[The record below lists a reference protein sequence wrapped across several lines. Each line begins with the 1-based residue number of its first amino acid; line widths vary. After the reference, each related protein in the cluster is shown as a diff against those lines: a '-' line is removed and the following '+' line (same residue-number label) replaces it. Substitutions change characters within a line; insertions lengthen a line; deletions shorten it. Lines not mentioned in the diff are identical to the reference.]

1 MSTPDYDYSPPPSQN
16 ASLRL
21 YQAGLSLLLL
31 AIGWFV
37 LRSGGEIN
45 IGTVLGLIILVA
57 ASFPILQWAKLRR
70 RWFPAF
76 EISCL
81 TCVAFYSIPLLTGH
95 EELRAYPTAVV
106 NESASLVIAYLCAAL
121 IGFNLQKQPVRAS
134 AWATA
139 SLLPQT
145 VYRYVPF
152 GLALNT
158 LHLYLEGYSNLL
170 PANLEGTLRALFFGL
185 GTLAVFVLS
194 RLHGLGM
201 LNARDRVFFFG
212 NLALQIIILFSHLYL
227 IRGISLLAL
236 GLIAYAAARR
246 KIPFIAIALLLP
258 VLGVL
263 HNGKSTMREL
273 YWEGGRP
280 PPTINQLPAFFSE
293 WVDYGL
299 TNRDQNDQRLR
310 ASVFDRASLLQ
321 MLCLAVDRV
330 PAFKPYLGGE
340 SYVDIPA
347 QFIPRFAWPDKPSSL
362 LANIRLALYF
372 NLIDPDNPFKV
383 SIAFGMIA
391 EAYLNFGPL
400 GVVFLGL
407 GFGLFS
413 RRLATLSIDVPQ
425 FSALGILMILLTAW
439 SFQAEFVMA
448 TWVSSLFQAAVVC
461 IGLPLVYRKF
471 TSG

>member
-1 MSTPDYDYSPPPSQN
+1 MSSPDYDYSPPPSRN

-21 YQAGLSLLLL
+21 YQAGLGLLLF

-37 LRSGGEIN
+37 LRSGGKIN
-45 IGTVLGLIILVA
+45 TGTVLGIIIMVA

-70 RWFPAF
+70 SWFPAF

-81 TCVAFYSIPLLTGH
+81 TCVAFYAIPLLTGH
-95 EELRAYPTAVV
+95 EELRAYPDTVV
-106 NESASLVIAYLCAAL
+106 NESASLILAYLCAAL

-145 VYRYVPF
+145 IYRYVPV
-152 GLALNT
+152 GLVLNT
-158 LHLYLEGYSNLL
+158 LHLGIESYSNLL
-170 PANLEGTLRALFFGL
+170 PANLDGTLRALFFGL
-185 GTLAVFVLS
+185 GTVAVFVLS

-201 LNARDRVFFFG
+201 LDARARVFFFG

-236 GLIAYAAARR
+236 GLIAYASARR
-246 KIPFIAIALLLP
+246 KIPIIAIALLLP

-263 HNGKSTMREL
+263 HNGKSTMRQL
-273 YWEGGRP
+273 YWESDRP
-280 PPTINQLPAFFSE
+280 PPTVSELPAFFYE
-293 WVDYGL
+293 WVNYGL
-299 TNRDQNDQRLR
+299 TNRDKDDQRPR

-330 PAFKPYLGGE
+330 PGFKPYLGGE
-340 SYVDIPA
+340 SYIDIPA
-347 QFIPRFAWPDKPSSL
+347 QFIPRLVWPDKPSSL

-391 EAYLNFGPL
+391 EAYLNFGPI
-400 GVVFLGL
+400 GVILLGL
-407 GFGLFS
+407 GFGLLS
-413 RRLATLSIDVPQ
+413 RRLAILSTDVPL

-461 IGLPLVYRKF
+461 IGLPLIYRKF
-471 TSG
+471 TA